1 MADIHMPKQ
10 TPSIGMVASM
20 DELGSDVYTSEVKK
34 HPTPALPAGQVRTEA
49 KKILEKLMTFI
60 ANGQTIKKG
69 P

>member
-1 MADIHMPKQ
+1 
-10 TPSIGMVASM
+10 MVASM